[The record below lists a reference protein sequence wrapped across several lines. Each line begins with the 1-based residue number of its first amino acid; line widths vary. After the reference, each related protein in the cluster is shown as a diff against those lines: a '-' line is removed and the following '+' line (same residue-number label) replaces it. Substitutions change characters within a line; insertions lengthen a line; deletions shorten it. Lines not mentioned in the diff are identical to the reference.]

1 MLSSKEAAQLG
12 ALRDALPNGWVVE
25 LHADDPSVAWV
36 AFVYQAGAPKRGP
49 IFTVCRW
56 SDRMGLFAQWV
67 DGYVSCPVAFTE
79 LRSVLELILDGIFA
93 ATQAQLTT
101 VPTEGWTKTQH

>member
-1 MLSSKEAAQLG
+1 MLSSDEAAQFG
-12 ALRDALPNGWVVE
+12 TFRTALPEGWVVE

-36 AFVYQAGAPKRGP
+36 AFVYKVDAPRRGH

-56 SDRMGLFAQWV
+56 GDRMGLFAQWV
-67 DGYVSCPVAFTE
+67 DGYVSCPMAFTE
-79 LRSVLELILDGIFA
+79 LGSILRLILDGIFA